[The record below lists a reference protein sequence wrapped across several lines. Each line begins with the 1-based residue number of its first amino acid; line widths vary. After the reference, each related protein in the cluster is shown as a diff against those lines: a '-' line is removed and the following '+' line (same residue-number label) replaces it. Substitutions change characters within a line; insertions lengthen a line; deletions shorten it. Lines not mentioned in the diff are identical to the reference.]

1 MTIGGEMKRLLVI
14 GTGQMG
20 PGIALS
26 AARGGLQVTLYGRSQ
41 ESLARGMAVWQ
52 SGLAAMRQYEIVDAD
67 EAARAEANITG
78 TTDLEGAARQAEWII
93 ESIAEDL
100 PTKQALFRRLDEI
113 CPPHAILTS
122 NTSGLRA
129 TDIGAATARPE
140 QVLTTH
146 FWNPPHLM
154 ELVEVVPG
162 ERNDPAITERVMTAL
177 AGWGNKVPVLV
188 RKDVLGQLGNR
199 MQHAL
204 LREVVYLL
212 AEGVADADTL
222 DIVLKKSFGLRS
234 PVMGPLETA
243 DLVGLQTV
251 VAIQRYLTP
260 MLYNEPRPVP
270 LLEHLVAE
278 GKLGAATGQGLVDWS
293 QRNPDDLRQLRQT
306 WLLEWFAMQ
315 KRKQHQQTAA
325 SD

>member
-1 MTIGGEMKRLLVI
+1 MVGGEMHRLLVV

-26 AARGGLQVTLYGRSQ
+26 AARGGCQVTLYARSDI
-41 ESLARGMAVWQ
+41 SLARGMDNWRAV
-52 SGLAAMRQYEIVDAD
+52 LADLRRYEIVDTD
-67 EAARAEANITG
+67 EAERASTAITG
-78 TTDLEGAARQAEWII
+78 TTDLAAAARTAEWVI

-100 PTKQALFRRLDEI
+100 AVKQELYRQLDTL
-113 CPPHAILTS
+113 CPRETVLTS

-129 TDIGAATARPE
+129 TDIGAATTRPT

-146 FWNPPHLM
+146 FWNPPALM

-162 ERNDPAITERVMTAL
+162 ETNDPAITQRVLDAL
-177 AGWGNKVPVLV
+177 NSWGNKVAVLV

-199 MQHAL
+199 LQHAL
-204 LREVVYLL
+204 LRECCYLL
-212 AEGVADADTL
+212 DQGAADAETL

-260 MLYNEPRPVP
+260 DLYNEPRPVP
-270 LLEHLVAE
+270 VLEQAVA
-278 GKLGAATGQGLVDWS
+278 GGHLGAATGQGLRDWTG
-293 QRNPDDLRQLRQT
+293 RDPDDLRRLRQT
-306 WLLEWFAMQ
+306 YLLEWFASQ
-315 KRKQHQQTAA
+315 RRKQRP
-325 SD
+325 

>member
-1 MTIGGEMKRLLVI
+1 MIGGEMRRLLVI

-26 AARGGLQVTLYGRSQ
+26 AARGGCQVTLYGRS
-41 ESLARGMAVWQ
+41 ESSLARGLETYRA
-52 SGLAAMRQYEIVDAD
+52 GLAALRQYEIVDPD

-78 TTDLEGAARQAEWII
+78 TTDLDAAARQAEWVI

-100 PTKQALFRRLDEI
+100 AAKQELYRRLDAL
-113 CPPHAILTS
+113 CPPETILTS

-129 TDIGAATARPE
+129 TDIGAATRRPE

-162 ERNDPAITERVMTAL
+162 ERNDPAITERVLAAL
-177 AGWGNKVPVLV
+177 NSWGNKVAVLV
-188 RKDVLGQLGNR
+188 KKDILGQLGNR

-204 LREVVYLL
+204 LREVIYLL
-212 AEGVADADTL
+212 QEGVADAETL
-222 DIVLKKSFGLRS
+222 DLVLKKSFGLRS
-234 PVMGPLETA
+234 PIIGQLESN

-251 VAIQRYLTP
+251 LAIQRYLNP
-260 MLYNEPRPVP
+260 VLYNGPSAPP
-270 LLEHLVAE
+270 LLEQLVAE
-278 GKLGAATGQGLVDWS
+278 GHLGAATGKGLRDWS
-293 QRNPDDLRQLRQT
+293 NRDPNELRQLRQT
-306 WLLEWFAMQ
+306 YLLEWFAAQ
-315 KRKQHQQTAA
+315 KRKQRA
-325 SD
+325 SRQ

>member
-1 MTIGGEMKRLLVI
+1 MIGGDMRRLLVI

-26 AARGGLQVTLYGRSQ
+26 AARAGVSVTLYGRSQ
-41 ESLARGMAVWQ
+41 ASLERGLGYWR
-52 SGLAAMRQYEIVDAD
+52 SGLAALRAYEIVDAE
-67 EAARAEANITG
+67 EAARAEANIAG
-78 TTDLEGAARQAEWII
+78 TTDLEGAARAAGWVI

-100 PTKQALFRRLDEI
+100 PAKQALFKRLDEL
-113 CPPHAILTS
+113 CPPETILTS

-162 ERNDPAITERVMTAL
+162 ERNDPAIAERVMSAL
-177 AGWGNKVPVLV
+177 ASWGNKVPVLV
-188 RKDVLGQLGNR
+188 RKDILGQLGNR

-204 LREVVYLL
+204 LREVIYLL
-212 AEGVADADTL
+212 HEGAADAETL

-270 LLEHLVAE
+270 LLEELVAE
-278 GKLGAATGQGLVDWS
+278 GRLGAATGQGLRDWS
-293 QRNPDDLRQLRQT
+293 DRDPDELRQERQD
-306 WLLEWFAMQ
+306 WLLTWFAMQ
-315 KRKQHQQTAA
+315 KRAARRRAA
-325 SD
+325 SS

>member
-1 MTIGGEMKRLLVI
+1 MSGGEMRRLLVI

-26 AARGGLQVTLYGRSQ
+26 AARGGMEVTLYGRSQ
-41 ESLARGMAVWQ
+41 ESLARGMAGWRD
-52 SGLAAMRQYEIVDAD
+52 GLAAMRQYEIVDAD

-78 TTDLEGAARQAEWII
+78 VTDLESAARAADWII

-100 PTKQALFRRLDEI
+100 PAKHALYRRLDEI
-113 CPPHAILTS
+113 CPPHVILTS

-129 TDIGAATARPE
+129 TDIGMATRRPE
-140 QVLTTH
+140 RVLTTH

-162 ERNDPAITERVMTAL
+162 ERNDPAITERVMAAL
-177 AGWGNKVPVLV
+177 RAWGNKTPVLV
-188 RKDVLGQLGNR
+188 RKDILGQLGNR

-204 LREVVYLL
+204 LREVVFLL
-212 AEGVADADTL
+212 QEGAADSETL

-260 MLYNEPRPVP
+260 VLYNEPRPAP
-270 LLEHLVAE
+270 LMEQLVAE
-278 GKLGAATGQGLVDWS
+278 GKLGAATGAGLRDWS
-293 QRNPDDLRQLRQT
+293 RRDPDELRQARQS

-315 KRKQHQQTAA
+315 KRKEREGARG
-325 SD
+325 

>member
-1 MTIGGEMKRLLVI
+1 MIGGDMKRLLVV

-26 AARGGLQVTLYGRSQ
+26 AARGGCQVTLYARS
-41 ESLARGMAVWQ
+41 EASLARGMENWRAA
-52 SGLAAMRQYEIVDAD
+52 LADLRRYEIVDEA

-78 TTDLEGAARQAEWII
+78 ATDLDGPARQAEWVI

-100 PTKQALFRRLDEI
+100 DVKRDLYRRLDEI
-113 CPPHAILTS
+113 CPRETILTS
-122 NTSGLRA
+122 NTSGLRS
-129 TDIGAATARPE
+129 TDIGAATSRPE

-146 FWNPPHLM
+146 FWNPPALM

-162 ERNDPAITERVMTAL
+162 ERHDPAITERVIAAL
-177 AGWGNKVPVLV
+177 NSWGNKVAVLV
-188 RKDVLGQLGNR
+188 RKDILGQLGNR
-199 MQHAL
+199 LQHAL
-204 LREVVYLL
+204 LRECCYLL
-212 AEGVADADTL
+212 DQGAADAETL

-260 MLYNEPRPVP
+260 DLYNEPRPVP
-270 LLEHLVAE
+270 VLEQAVA
-278 GKLGAATGQGLVDWS
+278 GGDLGAATGRGLRDWTG
-293 QRNPDDLRQLRQT
+293 RDPNDLRQLRQT
-306 WLLEWFAMQ
+306 HLLEWFAAQ
-315 KRKQHQQTAA
+315 KRKERAK
-325 SD
+325 